1 LSEERFTM
9 LSRDKKD
16 SKGSEIVGLLDI
28 GTTKV
33 ACLIAAL
40 EPGERPGEAR
50 RARVLGIGHLRSR
63 GLKAGV
69 ITDLSEAEAT
79 VRAAI
84 AQAER
89 MAHLTLDEVFVSVS
103 CGRLQSSNFT
113 ATADVDGGIVRP
125 EDVERL
131 MGGAHSWAERDGRM
145 LIHLNRIGFRI
156 DGASGSRDPRGMAA
170 SQVSADMHTVSA
182 DEAPVRNLMLVVERC
197 YLSVRALIAAPYASA
212 LAATSEE
219 ERRLGVTCID
229 IGGGTATAAVFSD
242 GHFIHAATVPV
253 GGHHVTLDIAQA
265 LQTPLA
271 EAERIKTLYGTMIVA
286 QSDEHEAF
294 SYALAG
300 EEGGARGQTT
310 RAQLAGIIRPR
321 MSSLLGLVRER
332 LEQAGVAAYA
342 GERVVLTGGASGLV
356 GLGEFAANTL
366 GRAVRVSKPQA
377 SAGLPQGVC
386 NPSFSAVAGLLAVAA
401 AGGDETAAYRD
412 RDARDAGYIGRVGQW
427 LKTGFA

>member
-1 LSEERFTM
+1 M
-9 LSRDKKD
+9 LSRDKTDAKNT
-16 SKGSEIVGLLDI
+16 EIVGLLDI
-28 GTTKV
+28 GTSKV

-40 EPGERPGEAR
+40 EPGGPGESR
-50 RARVLGIGHLRSR
+50 KARVLGIGHLRSR
-63 GLKAGV
+63 GLKSGV
-69 ITDLSEAEAT
+69 ITDLSEAEGV

-103 CGRLQSSNFT
+103 CGRLQSSNF
-113 ATADVDGGIVRP
+113 AASVDVEGGVVRADDI
-125 EDVERL
+125 ERL
-131 MGGAHSWAERDGRM
+131 MTGGHSWAERDGRT
-145 LIHLNRIGFRI
+145 LIHLNRIGFRV
-156 DGASGSRDPRGMAA
+156 DGATGSRDPRGMAA
-170 SQVSADMHTVSA
+170 GRLSADLHTVAA

-197 YLSVRALIAAPYASA
+197 YLSVRALIATPYASA

-229 IGGGTATAAVFSD
+229 IGGGTATVAAFAD
-242 GHFIHAATVPV
+242 GHFIHAATIAV
-253 GGHHVTLDIAQA
+253 GGHNLTLDIAQA

-300 EEGGARGQTT
+300 EEEGARGQTT
-310 RAQLAGIIRPR
+310 KAHLAGIIRPR
-321 MSSLLGLVRER
+321 MANILALVRER
-332 LEQAGVAAYA
+332 LDQSGVAAYA

-366 GRAVRVSKPQA
+366 GRPVRVSKPQA

-386 NPSFSAVAGLLAVAA
+386 SPSFSTVAGLLAVAA
-401 AGGDETAAYRD
+401 AGGEEATAYRD
-412 RDARDAGYIGRVGQW
+412 REALGAGYFGRVGQW

>member
-1 LSEERFTM
+1 M
-9 LSRDKKD
+9 LSRDKTDAKNT
-16 SKGSEIVGLLDI
+16 EIVGLLDI
-28 GTTKV
+28 GTSKV

-40 EPGERPGEAR
+40 EPGGPGESR
-50 RARVLGIGHLRSR
+50 KARVLGIGHLRSR
-63 GLKAGV
+63 GLKSGV
-69 ITDLSEAEAT
+69 ITDLSEAEGV

-103 CGRLQSSNFT
+103 CGRLQSSNF
-113 ATADVDGGIVRP
+113 AASVDVEGGVVRADDI
-125 EDVERL
+125 ERL
-131 MGGAHSWAERDGRM
+131 MTGGHSWAERDGRT
-145 LIHLNRIGFRI
+145 LIHLNRIGFRV
-156 DGASGSRDPRGMAA
+156 DGATSSRDPRGMAA
-170 SQVSADMHTVSA
+170 GRLSADLHTVAA

-197 YLSVRALIAAPYASA
+197 YLSVRALIATPYASA

-229 IGGGTATAAVFSD
+229 IGGGTATVAAFAD
-242 GHFIHAATVPV
+242 GHFIHAATIAV
-253 GGHHVTLDIAQA
+253 GGHNLTLDIAQA

-300 EEGGARGQTT
+300 EEEGARGQTT
-310 RAQLAGIIRPR
+310 KAHLAGIIRPR
-321 MSSLLGLVRER
+321 MANILALVRER
-332 LEQAGVAAYA
+332 LDQSGVAAYA

-366 GRAVRVSKPQA
+366 GRPVRVSKPQA

-386 NPSFSAVAGLLAVAA
+386 SPSFSTVAGLLAVAA
-401 AGGDETAAYRD
+401 AGGEEATAYRD
-412 RDARDAGYIGRVGQW
+412 REALGAGYFGRVGQW